1 MVYLVRLASF
11 QASVSLN
18 SVAAIRRSVTA
29 TRSLLWLEDQAG
41 TDAAHLAGTGPLPA
55 PGALRFEGVNFRY
68 PGSAGDALTGVSME
82 VPAGSTIAIVGD
94 NGAGKTTLVKLLAR
108 FYAPNAGR
116 ITVGH
121 VDVATIDIATW
132 RGALTACLQ
141 DFARYEFLVRES
153 VGAGR
158 LPAIGDTTAVRSA
171 IAAAG
176 ADDVVDSLTSDIET
190 QLGTSWDGGADLSTG
205 QWQKL
210 ALGRAMMRPLPRLLL
225 LDEPTAALDALA
237 EARLFERYAAASNSP
252 ERRVRS
258 QSSSATAC
266 RRSAWPIRSR

>member
-1 MVYLVRLASF
+1 MKEATTPIPAV
-11 QASVSLN
+11 
-18 SVAAIRRSVTA
+18 VAAVRDPVRS
-29 TRSLLWLEDQAG
+29 
-41 TDAAHLAGTGPLPA
+41 P
-55 PGALRFEGVNFRY
+55 PGR
-68 PGSAGDALTGVSME
+68 
-82 VPAGSTIAIVGD
+82 
-94 NGAGKTTLVKLLAR
+94 
-108 FYAPNAGR
+108 
-116 ITVGH
+116 
-121 VDVATIDIATW
+121 TW

-141 DFARYEFLVRES
+141 DFARYEFLVRET

-190 QLGTSWDGGADLSTG
+190 QLGTRWDGGADLSTG

-237 EARLFERYAAASNSP
+237 EARLFERYAAASEFARASGSITIIVSQRMSTVRMADQIAVIEDGRLRQYGTP
-252 ERRVRS
+252 DSLVAVSGPYQELFQTQVAAYASWSALWGLRLAHMLGEWIGARRWSCLTR
-258 QSSSATAC
+258 SSAGWNRALAAILALTMLQPEYG
-266 RRSAWPIRSR
+266 RSNPRPR